1 MSDKLAINDKLE
13 PRNADQDEIRAVAM
27 EIGKQVAF
35 HIESM
40 YPEAVRAA
48 SSTFLLSV
56 RNCTHNA
63 IMGLKEDKRGKTV
76 KQWLAGQDKHRRTIR
91 KLKKVVTVSEVED
104 IMRESQR

>member
-1 MSDKLAINDKLE
+1 VADKLAINDKLE
-13 PRNADQDEIRAVAM
+13 IRDADQDEIRAVAM

-91 KLKKVVTVSEVED
+91 NPHQIRQTAALG
-104 IMRESQR
+104 